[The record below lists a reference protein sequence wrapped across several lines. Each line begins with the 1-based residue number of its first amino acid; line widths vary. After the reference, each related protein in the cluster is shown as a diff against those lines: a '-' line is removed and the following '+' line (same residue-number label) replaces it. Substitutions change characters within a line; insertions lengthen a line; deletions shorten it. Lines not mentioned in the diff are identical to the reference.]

1 LLLQST
7 VEEQQ
12 LGRVYATR
20 EMLGNAVFMF
30 AGNFF
35 AWLSD
40 FMSIRIIYTMGGV
53 MYILTG
59 FYALNNKVLR
69 KSGMKDV

>member
-1 LLLQST
+1 
-7 VEEQQ
+7 
-12 LGRVYATR
+12 
-20 EMLGNAVFMF
+20 MLGNAVFMF
-30 AGNFF
+30 AGIFF

-40 FMSIRIIYTMGGV
+40 IISIRLIYTVGGI
-53 MYILTG
+53 MYVLTG

>member
-1 LLLQST
+1 
-7 VEEQQ
+7 
-12 LGRVYATR
+12 
-20 EMLGNAVFMF
+20 MLGNAVFMF
-30 AGNFF
+30 AGIFF

-40 FMSIRIIYTMGGV
+40 IISIRLIYTMGGI
-53 MYILTG
+53 MYVLTG